1 MFRFEHPIYLYALL
15 IIPLLLILHYA
26 TNALRRRRLLRYGD
40 PALLKAL
47 MPDVAHYRIE
57 AKFWLLTVAL
67 ALLIVCLAQPQYG
80 TKMSTDKR
88 MGIEAMI
95 AIDVSNSMLA
105 RDITPSRLDRAKMM
119 MSNLIDHMTDDKVG
133 LVVYAGDAFVQ
144 LPITNDYVSAKM
156 FLDGISPSMIE
167 LQGTDIGEAINQSV
181 RSFTSKDDVG
191 RALIL
196 ITDGEDNEGGAT
208 EAATKAAKKGI
219 HVYVLGI
226 GSPEGSAIP
235 DPESN
240 NGGYITDDN
249 GNVVVSRLNEQM
261 CQEIAQAGKG
271 AYIYVDNSSSAQ
283 SALDKQLD
291 KLAKG
296 EFEDA
301 RYDEYEEHFLDFAWL
316 AWGLLLLE
324 LLILPRRN
332 ELFRNVHLFNRNP
345 KVAALVVMA
354 LMLGATA
361 QAQSSEGRRFIRRGN
376 RSYRQG
382 IVVATDTVNIDGKEH
397 NMQELFGKA
406 LVEYKK
412 AVEADS
418 TNSIALYNLGC
429 AYLMNNQFSDAAR
442 SFQRADSCETN
453 KMRKS
458 KIYHNMGFIKQAAA
472 NEALAQDSIQQQQQL
487 LREAIEFY
495 KASLRRNPN
504 DDETRYN
511 LALCQRQL
519 RNDNQQGGGGG
530 GSDEQQQQQ
539 QQQEQQQQQQQQ
551 DQQQKEQQQQ
561 QQEQQ
566 NEFQQNAEQ
575 MLENAKRRERE
586 TQQQMQQ
593 QQPST
598 RRQLKK
604 RW

>member
-1 MFRFEHPIYLYALL
+1 MFRFEHPLYLYALL
-15 IIPLLLILHYA
+15 IIPVLVMMHYG
-26 TNALRRRRLLRYGD
+26 TNALRRRRLRKYGD

-47 MPDVAHYRIE
+47 MPEEAHYRQE
-57 AKFWLLTVAL
+57 VKFWLVTSAIAMV
-67 ALLIVCLAQPQYG
+67 IICLAQPQYG
-80 TKMSTDKR
+80 SKVATGKR
-88 MGIEAMI
+88 YGIEAMI

-105 RDITPSRLDRAKMM
+105 RDVTPSRLDRAKMM
-119 MSNLIDHMTDDKVG
+119 MSNLVDHMVDDKVG

-156 FLDGISPSMIE
+156 FLDGISPEMIE
-167 LQGTDIGEAINQSV
+167 LQGTDIAAAIEQCT

-191 RALIL
+191 RAMIL
-196 ITDGEDNEGGAT
+196 ITDGEDNEGGAA
-208 EAATKAAKKGI
+208 EAAAEAAKKGI

-235 DPESN
+235 DPEGN
-240 NGGYITDDN
+240 GYITDDE
-249 GNVVVSRLNEQM
+249 GTVVVSRLNEQM

-296 EFEDA
+296 EFEDT
-301 RYDEYEEHFLDFAWL
+301 RYDDYEEHFRDFAWL
-316 AWGLLLLE
+316 ALALLLLD
-324 LLILPRRN
+324 LLLLPRRN
-332 ELFRNVHLFNRNP
+332 SLFRNVHLFRRGAA
-345 KVAALVVMA
+345 VAL
-354 LMLGATA
+354 LLFGFTLTA
-361 QAQSSEGRRFIRRGN
+361 AAQNSDTRKFVRRGN
-376 RSYRQG
+376 RSYHQA
-382 IVVATDTVNIDGKEH
+382 VAVATDTIHIDGKERE
-397 NMQELFGKA
+397 MQDLFGRA

-418 TNSIALYNLGC
+418 TDAVALYNLGC
-429 AYLMNNQFSDAAR
+429 AYLMTNQAEDAAR
-442 SFQRADSCETN
+442 SFQRADSLETN
-453 KMRKS
+453 KVRKA
-458 KIYHNMGFIKQAAA
+458 KIYHNMGFLKQSAAM
-472 NEALAQDSIQQQQQL
+472 EALQQDSIQKQQKL

-495 KASLRRNPN
+495 KASLRRNPT

-530 GSDEQQQQQ
+530 GSDDQQQQQ
-539 QQQEQQQQQQQQ
+539 QQQQKQERQE
-551 DQQQKEQQQQ
+551 QQKEEEQKQTPPPPQPQQT
-561 QQEQQ
+561 
-566 NEFQQNAEQ
+566 EFQQNADQ

-586 TQQQMQQ
+586 TQQRMQQ
-593 QQPST
+593 QQQST

-604 RW
+604 KW